1 MEKHEFG
8 HIRYGIKV
16 NQRYAAA
23 DGKSKTILTVVD
35 VDTFASCDD
44 VIVRDSVQNLE
55 RRIDCFK
62 LAMVRYYLIF
72 EPVEPDISWYC

>member
-1 MEKHEFG
+1 MEKHKFG

-16 NQRYAAA
+16 GQRYAAA
-23 DGKSKTILTVVD
+23 DGKSKTVLTVVD
-35 VDTFASCDD
+35 VHTFANCDD
-44 VIVRDSVQNLE
+44 VIVLDDRQLE

-72 EPVEPDISWYC
+72 EPVEPHVSWYC